1 MAAASLW
8 KGLVGLG
15 LFALAHAAFSAAQRE
30 CAGRQRCGGL
40 EGGSAGRGRH
50 AGELGAG
57 LRPCRAGGTRGSELH
72 WAGMAGRV
80 RARRS
85 ARGGGAA
92 STEVGPG
99 SVLDAPRVC
108 VLQIAPTCG

>member
-72 WAGMAGRV
+72 WAGMA
-80 RARRS
+80 
-85 ARGGGAA
+85 RGGGAA